1 MLDAHT
7 EITEASWLIAMPMGT
22 VKRGGVG
29 GIEMKRGC
37 SRDNCTKDVNR
48 QAKDWGEGEGS
59 WVRLGEA

>member
-1 MLDAHT
+1 MLDTHT
-7 EITEASWLIAMPMGT
+7 GITEASWLISMPMGT
-22 VKRGGVG
+22 VKRGGVVT
-29 GIEMKRGC
+29 KRRC